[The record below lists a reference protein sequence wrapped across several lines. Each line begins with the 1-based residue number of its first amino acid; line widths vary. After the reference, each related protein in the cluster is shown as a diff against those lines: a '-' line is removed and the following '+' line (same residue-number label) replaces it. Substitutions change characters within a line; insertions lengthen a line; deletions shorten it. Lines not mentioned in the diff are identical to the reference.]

1 MVRLKRRFVI
11 PEEIRGEVK
20 EKGGFERIIKEL
32 PRDEMR
38 TVAKVMNTLSDPQR
52 VKILYALKRQ
62 RMCVCMLRRVIGS
75 SYPRCSYHL
84 SKLKKGGLVH
94 SKRLGNYFIYS
105 LTPFGKSIVK
115 HFKKY
120 RPEVRT

>member
-1 MVRLKRRFVI
+1 MAGVKKRFVI
-11 PEEIRGEVK
+11 PEEIRVEVE

-32 PRDEMR
+32 PRDEIRM
-38 TVAKVMNTLSDPQR
+38 VAKVMNTLSDPQR

-75 SYPRCSYHL
+75 SYSRCSYHL

-94 SKRLGNYFIYS
+94 SERLGNYLIYS

-120 RPEVRT
+120 RPEART

>member
-38 TVAKVMNTLSDPQR
+38 TAAKVMNTLSDPQR

>member
-11 PEEIRGEVK
+11 PEEIRVEVE
-20 EKGGFERIIKEL
+20 EKGGFEQIVQGL

-38 TVAKVMNTLSDPQR
+38 VVTKVIDTLSDPQR
-52 VKILYALKRQ
+52 VKILYALARQ

-84 SKLKKGGLVH
+84 SKLKRGGLVR
-94 SKRLGNYFIYS
+94 SERLGNYFIYS

-115 HFKKY
+115 HFRKY